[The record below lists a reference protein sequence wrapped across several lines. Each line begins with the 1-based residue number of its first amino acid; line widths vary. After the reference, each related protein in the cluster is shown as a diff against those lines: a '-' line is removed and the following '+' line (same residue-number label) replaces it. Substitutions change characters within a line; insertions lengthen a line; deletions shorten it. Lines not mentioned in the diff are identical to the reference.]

1 MGAEMKI
8 DGIQDFVDDVMRM
21 YGSIENI
28 ADEALQAGGKVIF
41 EEAERTNAFNDRT
54 GTLRKAIKLGK
65 TKGSKGQKYVLIGV
79 FSKKAWYGRLKE
91 YGTKKMA
98 ATPFLRPAFETKKD
112 EALKEIGRVLKEAI
126 DRGL

>member
-8 DGIQDFVDDVMRM
+8 DGIQDFVDDLTRM

-28 ADEALQAGGKVIF
+28 ADEALQAGGKVILD
-41 EEAERTNAFNDRT
+41 EASRTNAFNDRT

-79 FSKKAWYGRLKE
+79 FKKDAYYGRFIE
-91 YGTKKMA
+91 YGTKKKSA
-98 ATPFLRPAFETKKD
+98 RPFLRPAFETKKD